1 MIRMMVP
8 DDVPVIAEIE
18 KECFSRPW
26 SERNFFDSLNLEE
39 AVFLVATEKT
49 TVSGYVGCYL
59 SFDEAEIT
67 NVAVKAA
74 ARRRGYA
81 KQLLAELEKTVYVRG
96 VRCIFLEV
104 RRSNEPAISLYREM
118 GYVTIGERPGFYRN
132 PTEDALLMKKEL
144 KDNDKC

>member
-49 TVSGYVGCYL
+49 TVS
-59 SFDEAEIT
+59 
-67 NVAVKAA
+67 
-74 ARRRGYA
+74 
-81 KQLLAELEKTVYVRG
+81 LEQTAMVH
-96 VRCIFLEV
+96 F
-104 RRSNEPAISLYREM
+104 
-118 GYVTIGERPGFYRN
+118 
-132 PTEDALLMKKEL
+132 
-144 KDNDKC
+144 